1 MSNKPNFTNAEWN
14 LLAWMATEGYPQGQ
28 LNATLGLMGNTV
40 NPQDLGNLPLP
51 TSNMVAN
58 NLTTE
63 WPPVPPIVPPPNIT
77 VPNET
82 LRNDTPATS
91 LEPTLTGN
99 EEWEKWLDDEG
110 LDEILQ
116 QLEGNPSDGSSETSG
131 ASVIAQ
137 AGSLASDVS
146 DGYMGD
152 VDNSAHSP
160 SPAMSNTTRIHD
172 EKSLAITKYGVIRAA
187 KCINCSSVKG
197 KRPDCKQFKRYTP
210 CLRCTKMG
218 KVCNLIYEGMG
229 KHPMEVRRNPKRKAR
244 AGPSSPDVQYLGT
257 AQMAFTMDPGPS
269 TQPPFLSSMIPD
281 RSPDHSP
288 LGYVPTFPSYHA
300 PTVMQMSEHLAFLH
314 QWNQAATAHEDHA
327 RLTRWQMIAQVQN
340 MIDDAKKGKGKG
352 KEREDEEDDE

>member
-1 MSNKPNFTNAEWN
+1 MSNKPNFTEAEWN

-40 NPQDLGNLPLP
+40 NPRDLGNLPIP
-51 TSNMVAN
+51 TSNLVAN

-91 LEPTLTGN
+91 LESTLMGN

-160 SPAMSNTTRIHD
+160 SPARSNT
-172 EKSLAITKYGVIRAA
+172 
-187 KCINCSSVKG
+187 
-197 KRPDCKQFKRYTP
+197 
-210 CLRCTKMG
+210 
-218 KVCNLIYEGMG
+218 GMG
-229 KHPMEVRRNPKRKAR
+229 KHPMEVRRNPKRKAN

-288 LGYVPTFPSYHA
+288 LGYVSL
-300 PTVMQMSEHLAFLH
+300 VLII
-314 QWNQAATAHEDHA
+314 
-327 RLTRWQMIAQVQN
+327 RVR
-340 MIDDAKKGKGKG
+340 G
-352 KEREDEEDDE
+352 